1 MLSFL
6 RDADVLDAW
15 LSSQRGKDEDS
26 RDVNLAAFEDA
37 LQEVER
43 QQGHANAWS
52 DKVKQIRIQTKV
64 LK

>member
-15 LSSQRGKDEDS
+15 LSSQRSQIDDDRE
-26 RDVNLAAFEDA
+26 VNLALCEDA

-43 QQGHANAWS
+43 QQGNANAWVE
-52 DKVKQIRIQTKV
+52 KVKQIRIPTKV
-64 LK
+64 F